1 MKTVVST
8 PLRDLPAES
17 VFGRAP
23 LAFAVT
29 EGPRHTIL
37 YANPAFRRAQSTG
50 EIMFGMEQAPGSARK
65 AGLRAVLDAVY
76 RSGRAVND
84 LTLDCPTD
92 PVPAW
97 SCAVWLIAPA
107 ADDPRRLVIELHDVS
122 LGEDERAWQRALAE
136 RLVLSALR
144 EQDAAREIGRAHV

>member
-50 EIMFGMEQAPGSARK
+50 EIMFGMEP
-65 AGLRAVLDAVY
+65 
-76 RSGRAVND
+76 
-84 LTLDCPTD
+84 
-92 PVPAW
+92 
-97 SCAVWLIAPA
+97 
-107 ADDPRRLVIELHDVS
+107 
-122 LGEDERAWQRALAE
+122 
-136 RLVLSALR
+136 
-144 EQDAAREIGRAHV
+144 